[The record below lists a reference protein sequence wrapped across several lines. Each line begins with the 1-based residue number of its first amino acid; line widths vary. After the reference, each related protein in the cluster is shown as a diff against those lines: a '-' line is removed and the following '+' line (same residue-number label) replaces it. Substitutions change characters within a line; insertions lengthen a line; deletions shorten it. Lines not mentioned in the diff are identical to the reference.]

1 MSVAAAGMTTGSVR
15 NVGGAVTGMVG
26 VTANTPSAANP
37 GYTYTTPL
45 VGVINQSVT
54 VTPAMNL
61 LSM

>member
-1 MSVAAAGMTTGSVR
+1 MTTGSVR
-15 NVGGAVTGMVG
+15 NVGGAVTGLVG

-37 GYTYTTPL
+37 GYTYTTPS